1 MHAIALGN
9 HFLGSDDPNVLS
21 FKKEDHIIVTAKS
34 DSNWWRGSVAS
45 DTSVSADFPRDLVHP
60 LGGPMKSLESALFQV
75 SVWIS

>member
-1 MHAIALGN
+1 MIKMQECSMHAIALGN

-45 DTSVSADFPRDLVHP
+45 DTSV
-60 LGGPMKSLESALFQV
+60 
-75 SVWIS
+75 